1 MSVKVELKPL
11 FSRQKSFYGKAY
23 CHHSK
28 DYTALESYETLVT
41 VVNHENGTVIFPWKD
56 YSATTARH
64 IVEFLKQVSIY
75 DKAIETMKNK
85 GYKSF
90 AQFMKNC
97 HVWNYKE

>member
-28 DYTALESYETLVT
+28 DYTALQSYETLV
-41 VVNHENGTVIFPWKD
+41 VGVDHVEGIVFFPWSD

-64 IVEFLKQVSIY
+64 VVEFLKQLDIY

-90 AQFMKNC
+90 AQFLRQCTK
-97 HVWNYKE
+97 WNYKE